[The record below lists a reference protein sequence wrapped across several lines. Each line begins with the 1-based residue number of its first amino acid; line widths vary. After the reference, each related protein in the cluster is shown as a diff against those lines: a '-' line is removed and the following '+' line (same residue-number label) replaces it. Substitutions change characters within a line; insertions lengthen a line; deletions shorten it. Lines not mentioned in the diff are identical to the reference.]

1 MCAVALLSSCHI
13 YTKYERP
20 EQLSVKGLYRDTANV
35 SAVLPGT
42 AEMQTADSTN
52 FGNLPWKE
60 VFTDGQLQ
68 ALIDTALT
76 HNVDLL
82 TAALNVKQS
91 EAQLG
96 VARLAFIPSLSLTP
110 SGTLS
115 SWNGGKATQTYSL
128 PVSASWTV
136 DLFGSLLNAKRSA
149 QAQLLQ
155 MQSYQQAVR
164 TKLIANVANSYYT
177 LLMLD
182 RQLTVTQETAVLWK
196 ESVETMRK
204 LKDVGQS
211 NEASIASYESNYLQ
225 VAVSIPE
232 LERQIRE
239 TENAL
244 SLILGQAPQLIKRST
259 MEAQQLPAKFTVG
272 IPVQMLSNRPDVYQ
286 AEMNLAASFYDT
298 NRARSAFYPSISLT
312 GQYGW
317 TNSAGNAILNP
328 GKMLASAVA
337 SLTQPIFSNGQ
348 LTAKLK
354 IAKAQQEAAY
364 LAFQQSVLSAGS
376 EVSNALSL
384 YQTSKEKSELL
395 EQRVAACEK
404 AADFTQR
411 LFNLGTSSYLEVLT
425 ARQSLLS
432 AKLDKVSDEFY
443 KMQAIV
449 NLYYALGGGR

>member
-35 SAVLPGT
+35 STVLPGT
-42 AEMQTADSTN
+42 AEEQAVDSTN

-82 TAALNVKQS
+82 TAALNVKQA

-96 VARLAFIPSLSLTP
+96 AARLAFIPSLALTP

-115 SWNGGKATQTYSL
+115 SWDGGKASQIYSL
-128 PVSASWTV
+128 PISSSWTV
-136 DLFGSLLNAKRSA
+136 DLFGSLLNAKRGA

-155 MQSYQQAVR
+155 MKSYQQAVR

-182 RQLTVTQETAVLWK
+182 RQLTVTKGTAELWK

-211 NEASIASYESNYLQ
+211 NEASIASYEGNYLQ
-225 VAVSIPE
+225 VAASIPE
-232 LERQIRE
+232 LQRQIRE

-244 SLILGQAPQLIKRST
+244 SLILGQAPQLINRST

-272 IPVQMLSNRPDVYQ
+272 IPVQLLNNRPDVHQ

-298 NRARSAFYPSISLT
+298 NKARSAFYPSISLT
-312 GQYGW
+312 RQYGW
-317 TNSAGNAILNP
+317 TNSAGSAIINP
-328 GKMLASAVA
+328 AKLLANAVA
-337 SLTQPIFSNGQ
+337 SLTQPIFANGK
-348 LTAKLK
+348 LTAQLK
-354 IAKAQQEAAY
+354 VAKAQQEAAY

-384 YQTSKEKSELL
+384 YQASKEKSELL

-425 ARQSLLS
+425 ARQSLLA
-432 AKLDKVSDEFY
+432 AKLNKVSDEFY

>member
-20 EQLSVKGLYRDTANV
+20 EQLSVKGLYRDTASV

-42 AEMQTADSTN
+42 AEKQTADSTN
-52 FGNLPWKE
+52 FGSLPWKD

-96 VARLAFIPSLSLTP
+96 VARLAFIPSLALTP

-115 SWNGGKATQTYSL
+115 SWNGGKASQTYSL

-225 VAVSIPE
+225 VAASIPD

-244 SLILGQAPQLIKRST
+244 SLILGQSPQLIKRST

-272 IPVQMLSNRPDVYQ
+272 IPIQLLSNRPDVHQ
-286 AEMNLAASFYDT
+286 AEMSLASSFYDT
-298 NRARSAFYPSISLT
+298 NKARAAFYPSISLT

-317 TNSAGNAILNP
+317 TNSAGAAIINP

-354 IAKAQQEAAY
+354 IAKAQQEASF

-384 YQTSKEKSELL
+384 YQASKEKSELL

-404 AADFTQR
+404 AADFTQK

-432 AKLDKVSDEFY
+432 AKLNKVSDEFY

-449 NLYYALGGGR
+449 NLYYALGGGK